1 MSLPDRVHALVQH
14 WSTQWP
20 TVPGFVVAIDRPEGA
35 IAVARGT
42 ADPATGAPLTPQHAA
57 RIASCTKPFVASVVL
72 DLAASGALALDDL
85 ALRHLDAETA
95 TVFAES
101 PVAGTA
107 TVRRLLQHRSGL
119 VDHSFFPEFNTII
132 DTDPHHVWTALEQVA
147 IAASKPAL
155 FEPDTAF
162 SYSDT
167 GYVLLGQII
176 EHHTGAPLAVAVR
189 RACRLDELDVPS
201 IHWEIAEPTP
211 PGVVRAHQFYEGA
224 DIHDWHPSLDLFGGG
239 GIVATMPDL
248 ARWWTAL
255 FDGRVHPYLARMTA
269 APKSTLGPDGIM
281 FPGGD
286 AVGLCLFRSTHD
298 DTAVWSH
305 GGFWGLMTS
314 HIPWRHTSIALMM
327 VGRGQGSA
335 TPGEL
340 HRAVLA
346 EVLAS

>member
-1 MSLPDRVHALVQH
+1 MSLPDRLHALVDQ
-14 WSTQWP
+14 WSTEWP
-20 TVPGFVVAIDRPEGA
+20 TVPGFVVAIDQPDGA
-35 IAVARGT
+35 VAVARGS
-42 ADPATGAPLTPQHAA
+42 AHPAAGTPLTPQHAA
-57 RIASCTKPFVASVVL
+57 RIASCTKPFVASAVL
-72 DLAASGALALDDL
+72 DLAASGTLAVDDL
-85 ALRHLDAETA
+85 AIDHLDGETA
-95 TVFAES
+95 AAFGAS
-101 PVAGTA
+101 PVAATA
-107 TVRRLLQHRSGL
+107 TVRQLLQHRSGL
-119 VDHSFFPEFNTII
+119 VDHSMFPEFNAIV
-132 DTDPHHVWTALEQVA
+132 DSDPHHEWTALEQVA

-155 FEPDTAF
+155 FAPDTAF

-176 EHHTGAPLAVAVR
+176 EHHTGGPLAAAVR
-189 RACRLDELDVPS
+189 RACTLDALDVPS

-211 PGVVRAHQFYEGA
+211 PGVERAHQFYEGA
-224 DIHDWHPSLDLFGGG
+224 DIHGWHPSLDLFGGG

-255 FDGRVHPYLARMTA
+255 FEGRVHPYVARMTA
-269 APKSTLGPDGIM
+269 APKSTLGPDGTV
-281 FPGGD
+281 FPGGE
-286 AVGLCLFRSTHD
+286 AVGLCIFRSTHD

-314 HIPWRHTSIALMM
+314 HIPSRRTSIAVMM
-327 VGRGQGSA
+327 TGRGQGTA